1 MCIEGVLMKSDIRR
15 ALGLLTKYERRKV
28 IYFSALQ
35 VLTSFLDLF
44 GILLAGLIAGIAL
57 ERDNSG
63 PLTQNISKILSRFYF
78 NPLSWTSLLGFLIL
92 VALTLLAT
100 KSITNIILSRSLYTS
115 LADSL
120 SRIAKETFQKVLLS
134 KYLYV
139 KQLKTQ
145 EVGYALTDGLTF
157 LVIGIVGS
165 FLTGLVEMSMLILI
179 LLGLIWLNPIMA
191 FGATVFFFL
200 LAFFI
205 SFFVG
210 RRVKNYGSDYTKCT
224 NESRSTI
231 IDALYLY
238 REINLSGA
246 GDFFSERFSQS
257 RSISAF
263 SYSRL
268 YWLQQ
273 VPKYIMEL
281 GIILGAALLA
291 ALSWFTSNPTEGITS
306 LAVFLMAST
315 RVVPSILRLQGVHL
329 SLREFSG
336 KSEGIFSLLGEIAS
350 APENFS
356 DNQNLNTNS
365 TNVPPKI
372 CMTGIEFSY
381 DKLSTIRDAN
391 LTIVGGSAVT
401 LMGPSGSGK
410 STICELILGLLTPY
424 KGTVT
429 YDGLSISDWRNQVGA
444 SIAYLPQDPHYFG
457 GTIRENVTLSSAQY
471 ENSDEGVW
479 KALEFAQIADYVH
492 SLPLGLD
499 TVLSDRGLQLS
510 GGQRQRIGIART
522 LYLQPKVLVIDEG
535 TSALDHETD
544 YALAQMFSLLKGKST
559 VIRVTHRIS
568 TSELDQLV
576 AYIEDGSIREFGTMA
591 QIQEKVAT
599 FEKSISKN
607 T

>member
-1 MCIEGVLMKSDIRR
+1 MKSDIRR
-15 ALGLLTKYERRKV
+15 ALGLLTKHERRKV
-28 IYFSALQ
+28 VCISFLQ

-63 PLTQNISKILSRFYF
+63 PLTQNISKMFNRFYF
-78 NPLSWTSLLGFLIL
+78 TPLTWTSLLGFLIL
-92 VALTLLAT
+92 VALILLAT
-100 KSITNIILSRSLYTS
+100 KSITNIVLSRSLYTS
-115 LADSL
+115 LARSL
-120 SRIAKETFQKVLLS
+120 SRIASETFQKVLFS

-157 LVIGIVGS
+157 LVIGIIGS
-165 FLTGLVEMSMLILI
+165 FLTGLVEMSMLVLI

-191 FGATVFFFL
+191 FGATVLFFL
-200 LAFFI
+200 LALFI
-205 SFFVG
+205 SLFVG

-224 NESRSTI
+224 NESRTTL

-238 REINLSGA
+238 REINISGA
-246 GDFFSERFSQS
+246 GDFFIERFSKS
-257 RSISAF
+257 RSVSAF

-291 ALSWFTSNPTEGITS
+291 VLSWFTSNPTEGITS
-306 LAVFLMAST
+306 LAVFLTAST

-336 KSEGIFSLLGEIAS
+336 KSEGIFTLLSEIS
-350 APENFS
+350 GSQENFS
-356 DNQNLNTNS
+356 QNVISNAIPTNA
-365 TNVPPKI
+365 PPKI
-372 CMTGIEFSY
+372 CLTGIGFSY
-381 DKLSTIRDAN
+381 DKASTIRDVN

-410 STICELILGLLTPY
+410 STICELILGLLAPN

-429 YDGLSISDWRNQVGA
+429 YDGLTISDWRNQAGA

-457 GTIRENVTLSSAQY
+457 GTIRENVTLSNAR
-471 ENSDEGVW
+471 DEDTDESVW
-479 KALEFAQIADYVH
+479 KALELAQIADYVH
-492 SLPLGLD
+492 SLPLGLE
-499 TVLSDRGLQLS
+499 TVLSDRGQQLS

-522 LYLQPKVLVIDEG
+522 LYHQPKVLVIDEG
-535 TSALDHETD
+535 TSALDHDTD
-544 YALAQMFSLLKGKST
+544 FALVQMFLLLKDKST
-559 VIRVTHRIS
+559 VIRVTHRI
-568 TSELDQLV
+568 TTNELDQMV
-576 AYIEDGSIREFGTMA
+576 AYVENGSIKEFGTMA
-591 QIQEKVAT
+591 QIQQKMPT
-599 FEKSISKN
+599 FENSISSN

>member
-28 IYFSALQ
+28 ICISSLQ
-35 VLTSFLDLF
+35 VLTSFLDLL

-63 PLTQNISKILSRFYF
+63 PLTQNISKIFSRFYF

-92 VALTLLAT
+92 VALILLAT
-100 KSITNIILSRSLYTS
+100 KSVTNIVLSKSLYTS

-157 LVIGIVGS
+157 LVIGIIGS
-165 FLTGLVEMSMLILI
+165 FLTGLVEMSMLALI

-191 FGATVFFFL
+191 FGATVFFLL
-200 LAFFI
+200 LALFI

-210 RRVKNYGSDYTKCT
+210 RRVKNYGSDYTKCN
-224 NESRSTI
+224 NESRTTL

-238 REINLSGA
+238 REINLNAA
-246 GDFFSERFSQS
+246 GDYFSERFSKS

-336 KSEGIFSLLGEIAS
+336 KSEGIFSLLSEIS
-350 APENFS
+350 SSQENFS
-356 DNQNLNTNS
+356 HNENLNTNP
-365 TNVPPKI
+365 TIAPPKI
-372 CMTGIEFSY
+372 CLTGIEFSY
-381 DKLSTIRDAN
+381 DKVSTIRDVN
-391 LTIVGGSAVT
+391 LTIVSGSAVT

-410 STICELILGLLTPY
+410 STICELILGLLVPH
-424 KGTVT
+424 KGAVT

-457 GTIRENVTLSSAQY
+457 GTIRENVTLSYAQN
-471 ENSDEGVW
+471 EDSDEGVW
-479 KALEFAQIADYVH
+479 KALELAQIADYVH
-492 SLPLGLD
+492 SLPLGLE
-499 TVLSDRGLQLS
+499 TVLSERGLQLS

-522 LYLQPKVLVIDEG
+522 LYHQPKVLVIDEG

-544 YALAQMFSLLKGKST
+544 YALVQMFALLKDKST
-559 VIRVTHRIS
+559 VIRVTHRV
-568 TSELDQLV
+568 TTAELDQLV
-576 AYIEDGSIREFGTMA
+576 AYIENGSIREFGTMA
-591 QIQEKVAT
+591 QIQQKMAT
-599 FEKSISKN
+599 FEKSNSSN

>member
-1 MCIEGVLMKSDIRR
+1 MKSDIRR

-28 IYFSALQ
+28 ICISSLQ
-35 VLTSFLDLF
+35 VLTSFLDLL

-63 PLTQNISKILSRFYF
+63 PLTQNISKIFSRFYF

-92 VALTLLAT
+92 VALILLAT
-100 KSITNIILSRSLYTS
+100 KSITNIVLSKSLYTS
-115 LADSL
+115 LANSL

-165 FLTGLVEMSMLILI
+165 FLTGLVEMSMLVLI

-191 FGATVFFFL
+191 FGATVFFLL
-200 LAFFI
+200 LALFI

-210 RRVKNYGSDYTKCT
+210 RRVKNYGSDYTKCN
-224 NESRSTI
+224 NESRTTL

-238 REINLSGA
+238 REINLSAA
-246 GDFFSERFSQS
+246 GDFFSERFSKS

-336 KSEGIFSLLGEIAS
+336 KSEGIFSLLSEIS
-350 APENFS
+350 SSQENFS
-356 DNQNLNTNS
+356 HNENLNTNP
-365 TNVPPKI
+365 TIAPPKI
-372 CMTGIEFSY
+372 CLTGIEFSY
-381 DKLSTIRDAN
+381 DKVSTIRDVN
-391 LTIVGGSAVT
+391 LTIVSGSAVT

-410 STICELILGLLTPY
+410 STICELILGLLVPH
-424 KGTVT
+424 KGAVT

-457 GTIRENVTLSSAQY
+457 GTIRENVTLSYAQN
-471 ENSDEGVW
+471 EDSNEGVW
-479 KALEFAQIADYVH
+479 KALELAQIADYVH
-492 SLPLGLD
+492 SLPLGLE
-499 TVLSDRGLQLS
+499 TVLSERGLQLS

-522 LYLQPKVLVIDEG
+522 LYHQPKVLVIDEG

-544 YALAQMFSLLKGKST
+544 YALVQMFTLLKDKST
-559 VIRVTHRIS
+559 VIRVTHRV
-568 TSELDQLV
+568 TTAELDQLV
-576 AYIEDGSIREFGTMA
+576 AYIENGSIREFGTMA
-591 QIQEKVAT
+591 QIQQKMAT
-599 FEKSISKN
+599 FEKSNSSN

>member
-1 MCIEGVLMKSDIRR
+1 MKSDIRR
-15 ALGLLTKYERRKV
+15 ALGLLTKQERRKV
-28 IYFSALQ
+28 ICIASLQ

-63 PLTQNISKILSRFYF
+63 PLTQNISKMFSRFYF
-78 NPLSWTSLLGFLIL
+78 SPLSWTSLLGFLIL
-92 VALTLLAT
+92 MALVLLAT
-100 KSITNIILSRSLYTS
+100 KSVTNIVLSKSLYTS

-120 SRIAKETFQKVLLS
+120 SRIARETFQKVLLS

-165 FLTGLVEMSMLILI
+165 FLTGLVEISMLVII

-191 FGATVFFFL
+191 FGASIFFFL
-200 LAFFI
+200 LALFI
-205 SFFVG
+205 SFAVG
-210 RRVKNYGSDYTKCT
+210 RRVKNYGSDYMKST
-224 NESRSTI
+224 NDSRTTL
-231 IDALYLY
+231 IDALHLY
-238 REINLSGA
+238 REINLSEA
-246 GDFFSERFSQS
+246 GDFFGERFSKS

-291 ALSWFTSNPTEGITS
+291 ALSWFTSNPAEGVTS

-336 KSEGIFSLLGEIAS
+336 KSEGIFSLLSEIS
-350 APENFS
+350 SSEENFAR
-356 DNQNLNTNS
+356 NTKLNTNAV
-365 TNVPPKI
+365 NLPPKI
-372 CMTGIEFSY
+372 SLTEIAFSY
-381 DKLSTIRDAN
+381 DRVKTIQDVN
-391 LTIVGGSAVT
+391 LTIVAGSAVT
-401 LMGPSGSGK
+401 FMGPSGSGK
-410 STICELILGLLTPY
+410 STICELILGLLTPH
-424 KGTVT
+424 KGSVT
-429 YDGLSISDWRNQVGA
+429 YDGLSISDWRSQVGA

-457 GTIRENVTLSSAQY
+457 GTIRENVTLSYAQN
-471 ENSDEGVW
+471 EDSDEGVW
-479 KALEFAQIADYVH
+479 KALELAQIADYVQ
-492 SLPLGLD
+492 SLPLGLE

-522 LYLQPKVLVIDEG
+522 LYHQPKVLVIDEG

-544 YALAQMFSLLKGKST
+544 YALVQMFSLLKDKST
-559 VIRVTHRIS
+559 VIRVTHRIT

-576 AYIEDGSIREFGTMA
+576 AYVENGSIREFGTMA
-591 QIQEKVAT
+591 QIQQKMVF
-599 FEKSISKN
+599 FEKSNSSN

>member
-1 MCIEGVLMKSDIRR
+1 MKSDIRR

-28 IYFSALQ
+28 ICISSLQ
-35 VLTSFLDLF
+35 VLTSFLDLL

-63 PLTQNISKILSRFYF
+63 PLTQNISKIFSRFYF

-92 VALTLLAT
+92 VALILLAT
-100 KSITNIILSRSLYTS
+100 KSVTNIVLSKSLYTS

-157 LVIGIVGS
+157 LVIGIIGS
-165 FLTGLVEMSMLILI
+165 FLTGLVEMSMLVLI

-191 FGATVFFFL
+191 FGATVFFLL
-200 LAFFI
+200 LALFI

-210 RRVKNYGSDYTKCT
+210 RRVKNYGSDYTKCN
-224 NESRSTI
+224 NESRTTL

-238 REINLSGA
+238 REINLSAA
-246 GDFFSERFSQS
+246 GDFFSERFSKS

-336 KSEGIFSLLGEIAS
+336 KSEGIFSLLSEIS
-350 APENFS
+350 SSQENFS
-356 DNQNLNTNS
+356 HNENLNTNP
-365 TNVPPKI
+365 TIAPPKI
-372 CMTGIEFSY
+372 CLTGIEFSY
-381 DKLSTIRDAN
+381 DKVSTIRDVN
-391 LTIVGGSAVT
+391 LTIVSGSAVT

-410 STICELILGLLTPY
+410 STICELILGLLVPH
-424 KGTVT
+424 KGAVT

-457 GTIRENVTLSSAQY
+457 GTIRENVTLSYAQN
-471 ENSDEGVW
+471 EDSNEGVW
-479 KALEFAQIADYVH
+479 KALELAQIADYVH
-492 SLPLGLD
+492 SLPLGLE
-499 TVLSDRGLQLS
+499 TVLSERGLQLS

-522 LYLQPKVLVIDEG
+522 LYHQPKVLVIDEG

-544 YALAQMFSLLKGKST
+544 YALVQMFTLLKDKST
-559 VIRVTHRIS
+559 VIRVTHRV
-568 TSELDQLV
+568 TTAELDQLV
-576 AYIEDGSIREFGTMA
+576 AYIENGSIREFGTMA
-591 QIQEKVAT
+591 QIQQKMAT
-599 FEKSISKN
+599 FEKSNSSN

>member
-1 MCIEGVLMKSDIRR
+1 MKSDIRR
-15 ALGLLTKYERRKV
+15 ALGLLTKHERRKV
-28 IYFSALQ
+28 VCISFLQ

-63 PLTQNISKILSRFYF
+63 PLTQNISKMFNRFYF
-78 NPLSWTSLLGFLIL
+78 TPLTWTSILGFLIL
-92 VALTLLAT
+92 VALILLAT
-100 KSITNIILSRSLYTS
+100 KSITNIVLSRSLYTS
-115 LADSL
+115 LARSL
-120 SRIAKETFQKVLLS
+120 SRIASETFQKVLFS

-157 LVIGIVGS
+157 LVIGIIGS
-165 FLTGLVEMSMLILI
+165 FLTGLVEMSMLVLI

-191 FGATVFFFL
+191 FGATIFFFL
-200 LAFFI
+200 LALFI
-205 SFFVG
+205 SLFVG

-224 NESRSTI
+224 NESRTTL

-238 REINLSGA
+238 REINISGA
-246 GDFFSERFSQS
+246 GDFFIERFSKS
-257 RSISAF
+257 RSVSAF

-281 GIILGAALLA
+281 GIILGAALLTV
-291 ALSWFTSNPTEGITS
+291 LSWFTSNPTEGITS

-336 KSEGIFSLLGEIAS
+336 KSEGIFTLLSEIS
-350 APENFS
+350 GSQENFS
-356 DNQNLNTNS
+356 QNVISNAIPTNA
-365 TNVPPKI
+365 PPKI
-372 CMTGIEFSY
+372 CLTGIGFSY
-381 DKLSTIRDAN
+381 DKASTIRDVN

-410 STICELILGLLTPY
+410 STICELILGLLAPN

-429 YDGLSISDWRNQVGA
+429 YDGLTISDWRNQAGA

-457 GTIRENVTLSSAQY
+457 GTIRENVTLSNAR
-471 ENSDEGVW
+471 DEDTDERVW
-479 KALEFAQIADYVH
+479 KALELAQIADYVH
-492 SLPLGLD
+492 SLPLGLE
-499 TVLSDRGLQLS
+499 TVLSDRGQQLS

-522 LYLQPKVLVIDEG
+522 LYHQPKVLVIDEG
-535 TSALDHETD
+535 TSALDHDTD
-544 YALAQMFSLLKGKST
+544 FALVQMFSLLKDKST
-559 VIRVTHRIS
+559 VIRVTHRI
-568 TSELDQLV
+568 TTNELDQMV
-576 AYIEDGSIREFGTMA
+576 AYVENGSIKEFCTMA
-591 QIQEKVAT
+591 QIQQKMPT
-599 FEKSISKN
+599 FENSISSN

>member
-1 MCIEGVLMKSDIRR
+1 MKSDIRR

-28 IYFSALQ
+28 ICISSLQ

-57 ERDNSG
+57 ERDDSG
-63 PLTQNISKILSRFYF
+63 PLTQNINKMFSRFNF
-78 NPLSWTSLLGFLIL
+78 SPLSWTSLLGSLIL
-92 VALTLLAT
+92 MALILLAT
-100 KSITNIILSRSLYTS
+100 KSITNIVLSRSLYTS

-165 FLTGLVEMSMLILI
+165 FLTGLIEMSMLVLI

-191 FGATVFFFL
+191 FGATIFFFL
-200 LAFFI
+200 LALFI
-205 SFFVG
+205 SLFVG
-210 RRVKNYGSDYTKCT
+210 RRVKNYGSDYMKST
-224 NESRSTI
+224 NDSRTTL

-246 GDFFSERFSQS
+246 GDFFSERFSKS
-257 RSISAF
+257 RSKSAF

-273 VPKYIMEL
+273 VPKYVMEL

-291 ALSWFTSNPTEGITS
+291 ALSWTTSNLTESVTS

-336 KSEGIFSLLGEIAS
+336 KSEGIFSLLTEIS
-350 APENFS
+350 SSQENFVH
-356 DNQNLNTNS
+356 NANFNTNT
-365 TNVPPKI
+365 TNVPPEI
-372 CMTGIEFSY
+372 CLTAIAFSY
-381 DKLSTIRDAN
+381 DKVTTIQDVN
-391 LTIVGGSAVT
+391 LTIDAGSAVT
-401 LMGPSGSGK
+401 FMGPSGSGK
-410 STICELILGLLTPY
+410 STICELILGLLTPHR
-424 KGTVT
+424 GAVT
-429 YDGLSISDWRNQVGA
+429 YDGLSILDWRNQVGA

-457 GTIRENVTLSSAQY
+457 GTIRENVTLSYLQN
-471 ENSDEGVW
+471 EDSDEEVW

-492 SLPLGLD
+492 SLPLGLE

-522 LYLQPKVLVIDEG
+522 LYHKPKVLVIDEG

-544 YALAQMFSLLKGKST
+544 YALVQMFSLLKDKST

-568 TSELDQLV
+568 TNEFDQLV
-576 AYIEDGSIREFGTMA
+576 AYVENGSIREFGTMA
-591 QIQEKVAT
+591 QIQQKMAT
-599 FEKSISKN
+599 FEKSNSLN

>member
-1 MCIEGVLMKSDIRR
+1 MKSDIRR
-15 ALGLLTKYERRKV
+15 ALGLLTKHERRKV
-28 IYFSALQ
+28 VCISFLQ

-63 PLTQNISKILSRFYF
+63 PLTQNISKMFNRFYF
-78 NPLSWTSLLGFLIL
+78 TPLTWTSLLGFLIL
-92 VALTLLAT
+92 VALILLAT
-100 KSITNIILSRSLYTS
+100 KSITNIVLSRSLYTS
-115 LADSL
+115 LARSL
-120 SRIAKETFQKVLLS
+120 SRIASETFQKVLFS

-157 LVIGIVGS
+157 LVIGIIGS
-165 FLTGLVEMSMLILI
+165 FLTGLVEMSMLVLI

-191 FGATVFFFL
+191 FGATVLFFL
-200 LAFFI
+200 LALFI
-205 SFFVG
+205 SLFVG

-224 NESRSTI
+224 NESRTTL

-238 REINLSGA
+238 REINISGA
-246 GDFFSERFSQS
+246 GDFFIERFSKS
-257 RSISAF
+257 RSVSAF

-291 ALSWFTSNPTEGITS
+291 VLSWFTSNPTEGITS

-336 KSEGIFSLLGEIAS
+336 KSEGIFTLLSEIS
-350 APENFS
+350 GSQENFS
-356 DNQNLNTNS
+356 QNVISNAIPTNA
-365 TNVPPKI
+365 PPKI
-372 CMTGIEFSY
+372 CLTGIGFSY
-381 DKLSTIRDAN
+381 DKASTIRDVN

-410 STICELILGLLTPY
+410 STICELILGLLAPN

-429 YDGLSISDWRNQVGA
+429 YDGLTISDWRNQAGA

-457 GTIRENVTLSSAQY
+457 GTIRENVTLSNAR
-471 ENSDEGVW
+471 DEDTDESVW
-479 KALEFAQIADYVH
+479 KALELAQIADYVH
-492 SLPLGLD
+492 SLPLGLE
-499 TVLSDRGLQLS
+499 TVLSDRGQQLS

-522 LYLQPKVLVIDEG
+522 LYHQPKVLVIDEG
-535 TSALDHETD
+535 TSALDHDTD
-544 YALAQMFSLLKGKST
+544 FALVQMFLLLKDKST
-559 VIRVTHRIS
+559 VIRVTHRI
-568 TSELDQLV
+568 TTNELDQMV
-576 AYIEDGSIREFGTMA
+576 AYVENGSIKEFGTMA
-591 QIQEKVAT
+591 QIQQKMPT
-599 FEKSISKN
+599 FENSISSN

>member
-1 MCIEGVLMKSDIRR
+1 MKSDIRR
-15 ALGLLTKYERRKV
+15 ALGLLTKHERRKV
-28 IYFSALQ
+28 VCISFLQ

-63 PLTQNISKILSRFYF
+63 PLTQNISKMFNRFYF
-78 NPLSWTSLLGFLIL
+78 TPLTWTSILGFLIL
-92 VALTLLAT
+92 VALILLAT
-100 KSITNIILSRSLYTS
+100 KSITNIVLSRSLYTS
-115 LADSL
+115 LARSL
-120 SRIAKETFQKVLLS
+120 SRIASETFQKVLFS

-157 LVIGIVGS
+157 LVIGIIGS
-165 FLTGLVEMSMLILI
+165 FLTGLVEMSMLVLI

-191 FGATVFFFL
+191 FGATIFFFL
-200 LAFFI
+200 LALFI
-205 SFFVG
+205 SLFVG

-224 NESRSTI
+224 NESRTTL

-238 REINLSGA
+238 REINISGA
-246 GDFFSERFSQS
+246 GDFFIERFSKS
-257 RSISAF
+257 RSVSAF

-291 ALSWFTSNPTEGITS
+291 VLSWFTSNPTEGITS

-336 KSEGIFSLLGEIAS
+336 KSEGIFTLLSEIS
-350 APENFS
+350 GSQENFS
-356 DNQNLNTNS
+356 QNVISNAIPTNA
-365 TNVPPKI
+365 PPKI
-372 CMTGIEFSY
+372 CLTGIGFSY
-381 DKLSTIRDAN
+381 DKASTIRDVN

-410 STICELILGLLTPY
+410 STICELILGLLAPN

-429 YDGLSISDWRNQVGA
+429 YDGLTISDWRNQAGA

-457 GTIRENVTLSSAQY
+457 GTIRENVTLSNAR
-471 ENSDEGVW
+471 DEDTDERVW
-479 KALEFAQIADYVH
+479 KALELAQIADYVH
-492 SLPLGLD
+492 SLPLGLE
-499 TVLSDRGLQLS
+499 TVLSDRGQQLS

-522 LYLQPKVLVIDEG
+522 LYHQPKVLVIDEG
-535 TSALDHETD
+535 TSALDHDTD
-544 YALAQMFSLLKGKST
+544 FALVQMFSLLKDKST
-559 VIRVTHRIS
+559 VIRVTHRI
-568 TSELDQLV
+568 TTNELDQMV
-576 AYIEDGSIREFGTMA
+576 AYVENGSIKEFCTMA
-591 QIQEKVAT
+591 QIQQKMPT
-599 FEKSISKN
+599 FENSISSN

>member
-1 MCIEGVLMKSDIRR
+1 MKSDIRR

-28 IYFSALQ
+28 ICISSLQ
-35 VLTSFLDLF
+35 VLTSFLDLL

-63 PLTQNISKILSRFYF
+63 PLTQNISKIFSRFYF

-92 VALTLLAT
+92 VALILLAT
-100 KSITNIILSRSLYTS
+100 KSITNIVLSKSLYTS

-165 FLTGLVEMSMLILI
+165 FLTGLVEMSMLVLI

-191 FGATVFFFL
+191 FGATVFFLL
-200 LAFFI
+200 LALFI

-210 RRVKNYGSDYTKCT
+210 RRVKNYGSDYTKCN
-224 NESRSTI
+224 NESRTTL

-238 REINLSGA
+238 REINLSAA
-246 GDFFSERFSQS
+246 GDFFSERFSKS

-336 KSEGIFSLLGEIAS
+336 KSEGIFSLLSEIS
-350 APENFS
+350 SSQENFS
-356 DNQNLNTNS
+356 HNENLNTNP
-365 TNVPPKI
+365 TIAPPKI
-372 CMTGIEFSY
+372 CLTGIEFSY
-381 DKLSTIRDAN
+381 DKVSTIRDVN
-391 LTIVGGSAVT
+391 LTIVSGSAVT

-410 STICELILGLLTPY
+410 STICELILGLLEPH
-424 KGTVT
+424 KGAVT

-457 GTIRENVTLSSAQY
+457 GTIRENVTLSYAQN
-471 ENSDEGVW
+471 EDSNEGVW
-479 KALEFAQIADYVH
+479 KALELAQIADYVH
-492 SLPLGLD
+492 SLPLGLE
-499 TVLSDRGLQLS
+499 TVLSERGLQLS

-522 LYLQPKVLVIDEG
+522 LYHQPKVLVIDEG

-544 YALAQMFSLLKGKST
+544 YALVQMFTLLKDKST
-559 VIRVTHRIS
+559 VIRVTHRV
-568 TSELDQLV
+568 TTAELDQLV
-576 AYIEDGSIREFGTMA
+576 AYIENGSIREFGTMA
-591 QIQEKVAT
+591 QIQQKMAT
-599 FEKSISKN
+599 FEKSNSSN

>member
-1 MCIEGVLMKSDIRR
+1 MKSDIRR
-15 ALGLLTKYERRKV
+15 ALGLLTKHERRKV
-28 IYFSALQ
+28 VCISFLQ

-63 PLTQNISKILSRFYF
+63 PLTQNISKMFNRFYF
-78 NPLSWTSLLGFLIL
+78 TPLTWTSLLGFLIL
-92 VALTLLAT
+92 VALILLAT
-100 KSITNIILSRSLYTS
+100 KSITNIVLSRSLYTS
-115 LADSL
+115 LARSL
-120 SRIAKETFQKVLLS
+120 SRIASETFQKVLFS

-157 LVIGIVGS
+157 LVIGIIGS
-165 FLTGLVEMSMLILI
+165 FLTGLVEMSMLVLI

-191 FGATVFFFL
+191 FGATIFFFL
-200 LAFFI
+200 LALFI
-205 SFFVG
+205 SLFVG

-224 NESRSTI
+224 NESRTTL

-238 REINLSGA
+238 REINISGA
-246 GDFFSERFSQS
+246 GDFFIERFSKS
-257 RSISAF
+257 RSVSAF

-291 ALSWFTSNPTEGITS
+291 VLSWFTSNPTEGITS

-336 KSEGIFSLLGEIAS
+336 KSEGIFTLLSEIS
-350 APENFS
+350 GSQENFS
-356 DNQNLNTNS
+356 QNVISNAIPTNA
-365 TNVPPKI
+365 PPKI
-372 CMTGIEFSY
+372 CLTGIGFSY
-381 DKLSTIRDAN
+381 DKASTIRDVN

-410 STICELILGLLTPY
+410 STICELILGLLAPN

-429 YDGLSISDWRNQVGA
+429 YDGLTISDWRNQAGA

-457 GTIRENVTLSSAQY
+457 GTIRENVTLSNAR
-471 ENSDEGVW
+471 DEDTDERVW
-479 KALEFAQIADYVH
+479 KALELAQIADYVH
-492 SLPLGLD
+492 SLPLGLE
-499 TVLSDRGLQLS
+499 TVLSDRGQQLS

-522 LYLQPKVLVIDEG
+522 LYHQPKVLVIDEG
-535 TSALDHETD
+535 TSALDHDTD
-544 YALAQMFSLLKGKST
+544 FALVQMFSLLKDKST
-559 VIRVTHRIS
+559 VIRVTHRI
-568 TSELDQLV
+568 TTNELDQMV
-576 AYIEDGSIREFGTMA
+576 AYVENGSIKEFGTMA
-591 QIQEKVAT
+591 QIQQKMPT
-599 FEKSISKN
+599 FENSISSN

>member
-1 MCIEGVLMKSDIRR
+1 
-15 ALGLLTKYERRKV
+15 
-28 IYFSALQ
+28 

-63 PLTQNISKILSRFYF
+63 PLTQNISKIISRFYF
-78 NPLSWTSLLGFLIL
+78 SPLSWTSLLGFLIL
-92 VALTLLAT
+92 MALILLAT
-100 KSITNIILSRSLYTS
+100 KSITNIVLSRSLYIS

-165 FLTGLVEMSMLILI
+165 FLTGLVEMSMLVLI

-191 FGATVFFFL
+191 FGATIFFCL
-200 LAFFI
+200 LALFI
-205 SFFVG
+205 SLFVG
-210 RRVKNYGSDYTKCT
+210 RRVKNYGSDYM
-224 NESRSTI
+224 RSTNDSRTTL

-246 GDFFSERFSQS
+246 GDFFSERFSKS
-257 RSISAF
+257 RYISAF

-273 VPKYIMEL
+273 VPKYVMEL

-291 ALSWFTSNPTEGITS
+291 ALSWTTSNLAESITS

-336 KSEGIFSLLGEIAS
+336 KSEGIFSLLSEIS
-350 APENFS
+350 SSQENFVH
-356 DNQNLNTNS
+356 NANLNTNT

-372 CMTGIEFSY
+372 CLTGIAFSY
-381 DKLSTIRDAN
+381 DKVVTIQDVN
-391 LTIVGGSAVT
+391 LTIVAGSAVT
-401 LMGPSGSGK
+401 FMGPSGAGK
-410 STICELILGLLTPY
+410 STICELILGLLTPHR
-424 KGTVT
+424 GAVT

-457 GTIRENVTLSSAQY
+457 GTIRENITLSSSQ
-471 ENSDEGVW
+471 NKDSDEGVW
-479 KALEFAQIADYVH
+479 KALESAQIADYVN
-492 SLPLGLD
+492 SLTLGLE
-499 TVLSDRGLQLS
+499 TAISDRGLQLS
-510 GGQRQRIGIART
+510 GGQRQRIGIARA
-522 LYLQPKVLVIDEG
+522 LYHQPKVLVIDEG

-544 YALAQMFSLLKGKST
+544 YALVQMFSLLKGKST
-559 VIRVTHRIS
+559 VIRVTHRITANAS
-568 TSELDQLV
+568 DQLV
-576 AYIEDGSIREFGTMA
+576 AYIENGSLKEFGTIA
-591 QIQEKVAT
+591 QIRQKLPT
-599 FEKSISKN
+599 FEESISSN

>member
-1 MCIEGVLMKSDIRR
+1 MKSDIRR

-28 IYFSALQ
+28 ICISSLQ
-35 VLTSFLDLF
+35 VLTSFLDLL

-63 PLTQNISKILSRFYF
+63 PLTQNISKIFSRFYF

-92 VALTLLAT
+92 VALILLAA
-100 KSITNIILSRSLYTS
+100 KSITNIVLSRSLYTT

-165 FLTGLVEMSMLILI
+165 FLTGLVEMSMLVLI

-191 FGATVFFFL
+191 FGATVFFLL
-200 LAFFI
+200 LALFI

-210 RRVKNYGSDYTKCT
+210 RRVKNYGSDYTKCN
-224 NESRSTI
+224 NESRTTL

-238 REINLSGA
+238 REINLSAA
-246 GDFFSERFSQS
+246 GDFFSERFSKS

-336 KSEGIFSLLGEIAS
+336 KSEGIFSLLSEIS
-350 APENFS
+350 SSQENFS
-356 DNQNLNTNS
+356 HNENLNTNP
-365 TNVPPKI
+365 TIAPPKI
-372 CMTGIEFSY
+372 CLTGIEFSY
-381 DKLSTIRDAN
+381 DKVSTIRDVN
-391 LTIVGGSAVT
+391 LTIVSGSAVT

-410 STICELILGLLTPY
+410 STICELILGLLVPH

-444 SIAYLPQDPHYFG
+444 SISYLPQDPHYFG
-457 GTIRENVTLSSAQY
+457 GTIRENVTLSYAQN
-471 ENSDEGVW
+471 EDSNEGVW
-479 KALEFAQIADYVH
+479 KALELAQIADYVH
-492 SLPLGLD
+492 SLPLGLE
-499 TVLSDRGLQLS
+499 TVLSERGLQLS

-522 LYLQPKVLVIDEG
+522 LYHQPKVLVIDEG

-544 YALAQMFSLLKGKST
+544 YALVQMFTLLKDKST
-559 VIRVTHRIS
+559 VIRVTHRV
-568 TSELDQLV
+568 TTAELDQLV
-576 AYIEDGSIREFGTMA
+576 AYIENGSIREFGTMA
-591 QIQEKVAT
+591 QIQQKMAT
-599 FEKSISKN
+599 FEKSNSSN

>member
-1 MCIEGVLMKSDIRR
+1 MKSDIRR

-28 IYFSALQ
+28 ICISSLQ
-35 VLTSFLDLF
+35 VLTSFLDLL
-44 GILLAGLIAGIAL
+44 GILLAGLTAGIAL

-63 PLTQNISKILSRFYF
+63 PLTQNISKIFSRFYF

-92 VALTLLAT
+92 VALILLAT
-100 KSITNIILSRSLYTS
+100 KSVTNIVLSKSLYTS

-157 LVIGIVGS
+157 LVIGIIGS
-165 FLTGLVEMSMLILI
+165 FLTGLVEMSMLVLI

-191 FGATVFFFL
+191 FGATVFFLL
-200 LAFFI
+200 LALFI

-210 RRVKNYGSDYTKCT
+210 RRVKNYGSDYTKCN
-224 NESRSTI
+224 NESRTTL

-238 REINLSGA
+238 REINLNAA
-246 GDFFSERFSQS
+246 GDFFSERFSKS

-336 KSEGIFSLLGEIAS
+336 KSEGIFSLLSEIS
-350 APENFS
+350 SSQENFS
-356 DNQNLNTNS
+356 HNENLNTNP
-365 TNVPPKI
+365 TIAPPKI
-372 CMTGIEFSY
+372 CLTGIEFSY
-381 DKLSTIRDAN
+381 DKVSTIRDVN
-391 LTIVGGSAVT
+391 LTIVSGSAVT

-410 STICELILGLLTPY
+410 STICELILGLLVPL
-424 KGTVT
+424 KGAVT

-457 GTIRENVTLSSAQY
+457 GTIRENVTLSFAQN
-471 ENSDEGVW
+471 EDSNEGVW
-479 KALEFAQIADYVH
+479 KALELAQIADYVH
-492 SLPLGLD
+492 SLPLGLE
-499 TVLSDRGLQLS
+499 TVLSERGLQLS

-522 LYLQPKVLVIDEG
+522 LYHQPKVLVIDEG

-544 YALAQMFSLLKGKST
+544 YALVQMFTLLKDKST
-559 VIRVTHRIS
+559 VIRVTHRV
-568 TSELDQLV
+568 TTAELDQLV
-576 AYIEDGSIREFGTMA
+576 AYIENGSIREFGTMA
-591 QIQEKVAT
+591 QIQQKMAT
-599 FEKSISKN
+599 FEKSNSSN

>member
-1 MCIEGVLMKSDIRR
+1 LCIEGVLMKSDIRR

-28 IYFSALQ
+28 IYFSTLQ

-291 ALSWFTSNPTEGITS
+291 ALSWFSSNSTVGVTS

-315 RVVPSILRLQGVHL
+315 RLVPSILRLQGVYL

-336 KSEGIFSLLGEIAS
+336 KSEIIFSLLSEISGPNKNIAHN
-350 APENFS
+350 E
-356 DNQNLNTNS
+356 NLNSNPID
-365 TNVPPKI
+365 VPPTI
-372 CMTGIEFSY
+372 CLSGIEFSFNQE
-381 DKLSTIRDAN
+381 SIVRDIN
-391 LTIVGGSAVT
+391 LTIASGSEVT
-401 LMGPSGSGK
+401 FMGPSGSGK
-410 STICELILGLLTPY
+410 STICELILGLLTPS
-424 KGTVT
+424 KGAVT
-429 YDGLSISDWRNQVGA
+429 YDGLSISDWRNQGGA

-457 GTIRENVTLSSAQY
+457 GTIRENITLSSSQD
-471 ENSDEGVW
+471 EDSDEGVW
-479 KALEFAQIADYVH
+479 KALESAQISDYVK
-492 SLPLGLD
+492 SLALGLE
-499 TVLSDRGLQLS
+499 TAVSDRGLQLS
-510 GGQRQRIGIART
+510 GGQRQRIGIARA
-522 LYLQPKVLVIDEG
+522 LYHQPKVLVIDEG

-544 YALAQMFSLLKGKST
+544 YALVQMFSLLKGKST
-559 VIRVTHRIS
+559 VIRVTHRITAS
-568 TSELDQLV
+568 APDQLV
-576 AYIEDGSIREFGTMA
+576 AYIENGSIREFGTIA
-591 QIQEKVAT
+591 QIRQKLPI
-599 FEKSISKN
+599 FEESNSLN

>member
-1 MCIEGVLMKSDIRR
+1 MKSDIRR

-28 IYFSALQ
+28 ICISSLQ
-35 VLTSFLDLF
+35 VLTSFLDLL

-63 PLTQNISKILSRFYF
+63 PLTQNISKIFSRFYF

-92 VALTLLAT
+92 VALILLAT
-100 KSITNIILSRSLYTS
+100 KSITNIVLSKSLYTS

-165 FLTGLVEMSMLILI
+165 FLTGLVEVSMLLLI

-191 FGATVFFFL
+191 FGATVFFLL
-200 LAFFI
+200 LALFI

-210 RRVKNYGSDYTKCT
+210 RRVKNYGSDYTKCN
-224 NESRSTI
+224 NESRTTL

-238 REINLSGA
+238 REINLSAA
-246 GDFFSERFSQS
+246 GDFFSERFSKS
-257 RSISAF
+257 RSTSAF

-291 ALSWFTSNPTEGITS
+291 VLSWFTSNPTEGITS

-336 KSEGIFSLLGEIAS
+336 KSEGIFSLLSEIS
-350 APENFS
+350 SSQENFS
-356 DNQNLNTNS
+356 HNENLNTNP
-365 TNVPPKI
+365 TIAPPKI
-372 CMTGIEFSY
+372 CLTGIEFSY
-381 DKLSTIRDAN
+381 DKVSTIRDVN
-391 LTIVGGSAVT
+391 LTIVSGSAVT

-410 STICELILGLLTPY
+410 STICELILGLLVPH
-424 KGTVT
+424 KGAVT

-457 GTIRENVTLSSAQY
+457 GTIRENVTLSYAQN
-471 ENSDEGVW
+471 EDSNEGVW
-479 KALEFAQIADYVH
+479 KALELAQIADYVH
-492 SLPLGLD
+492 SLPLGLE
-499 TVLSDRGLQLS
+499 TVLSERGLQLS

-522 LYLQPKVLVIDEG
+522 LYHQPKVLVIDEG

-544 YALAQMFSLLKGKST
+544 YALAQMFTLLKDKST
-559 VIRVTHRIS
+559 VIRVTHRV
-568 TSELDQLV
+568 TTAELDQLV
-576 AYIEDGSIREFGTMA
+576 AYIENGSIREFGTMA
-591 QIQEKVAT
+591 QIQQKMAT
-599 FEKSISKN
+599 FEKSNSSN

>member
-1 MCIEGVLMKSDIRR
+1 MKSDIRR
-15 ALGLLTKYERRKV
+15 ALGLLTKHERRKV
-28 IYFSALQ
+28 VCISFLQ

-63 PLTQNISKILSRFYF
+63 PLTQNISKMFNRFYF
-78 NPLSWTSLLGFLIL
+78 TPLTWTSLLGFLIL
-92 VALTLLAT
+92 VALILLAT
-100 KSITNIILSRSLYTS
+100 KSITNIVLSRSLYTS
-115 LADSL
+115 LARSL
-120 SRIAKETFQKVLLS
+120 SRIASETFQKVLFS

-157 LVIGIVGS
+157 LVIGIIGS
-165 FLTGLVEMSMLILI
+165 FLTGLVEMSMLVLI

-191 FGATVFFFL
+191 FGATIFFFL
-200 LAFFI
+200 LALFI
-205 SFFVG
+205 SLFVG

-224 NESRSTI
+224 NESRATL

-238 REINLSGA
+238 REINISGA
-246 GDFFSERFSQS
+246 GDFFIERFSKS
-257 RSISAF
+257 RSVSAF

-291 ALSWFTSNPTEGITS
+291 VLSWFTSNPTEGITS

-336 KSEGIFSLLGEIAS
+336 KSEGIFTLLSEIS
-350 APENFS
+350 GSQENFS
-356 DNQNLNTNS
+356 QNVISNAIPTNA
-365 TNVPPKI
+365 PPKI
-372 CMTGIEFSY
+372 CLTGIGFSY
-381 DKLSTIRDAN
+381 DKASTIRDVN

-410 STICELILGLLTPY
+410 STICELILGLLAPN

-429 YDGLSISDWRNQVGA
+429 YDGLTISDWRNQAGA

-457 GTIRENVTLSSAQY
+457 GTIRENVTLSNAR
-471 ENSDEGVW
+471 DEDTDERVW
-479 KALEFAQIADYVH
+479 KALELAQIADYVH
-492 SLPLGLD
+492 SLPLGLE
-499 TVLSDRGLQLS
+499 TVLSDRGQQLS

-522 LYLQPKVLVIDEG
+522 LYHQPKVLVIDEG
-535 TSALDHETD
+535 TSALDHDTD
-544 YALAQMFSLLKGKST
+544 FALVQMFSLLKDKST
-559 VIRVTHRIS
+559 VIRVTHRI
-568 TSELDQLV
+568 TTNELDQMV
-576 AYIEDGSIREFGTMA
+576 AYVENGSIKEFGTMA
-591 QIQEKVAT
+591 QIQQKMPT
-599 FEKSISKN
+599 FENSISSN

>member
-1 MCIEGVLMKSDIRR
+1 MKSDIRR

-28 IYFSALQ
+28 ICISSLQ

-63 PLTQNISKILSRFYF
+63 PLTQNISKIFSRFYF

-92 VALTLLAT
+92 MALVLLAT
-100 KSITNIILSRSLYTS
+100 KSITNIVLSKSLYTT

-120 SRIAKETFQKVLLS
+120 SRIARETFQKVLLS

-165 FLTGLVEMSMLILI
+165 FLTGLVEISMLALI
-179 LLGLIWLNPIMA
+179 LLGLIWLNPVMA
-191 FGATVFFFL
+191 FGASIFFFL
-200 LAFFI
+200 LALFI

-210 RRVKNYGSDYTKCT
+210 RRVKNYGSDYMKST
-224 NESRSTI
+224 NDSRTTL
-231 IDALYLY
+231 IDALYLH
-238 REINLSGA
+238 REINLSEA
-246 GDFFSERFSQS
+246 GGFFSERFSKN

-291 ALSWFTSNPTEGITS
+291 ALSWFTSNPTEGVSS

-336 KSEGIFSLLGEIAS
+336 KSEGIFSLLNEIS
-350 APENFS
+350 SSQDNFAH
-356 DNQNLNTNS
+356 NTKLNTNAI
-365 TNVPPKI
+365 NLPPKI
-372 CMTGIEFSY
+372 CLTEIAFSY
-381 DKLSTIRDAN
+381 DRVSTIQDVN
-391 LTIVGGSAVT
+391 LTIAAGSAVT

-410 STICELILGLLTPY
+410 STICELILGLLTPL
-424 KGTVT
+424 KGAVT

-457 GTIRENVTLSSAQY
+457 GTIRENITLSYAQ
-471 ENSDEGVW
+471 NKDSDKGVW
-479 KALEFAQIADYVH
+479 KALELAQIADYVH
-492 SLPLGLD
+492 SLPLGLE
-499 TVLSDRGLQLS
+499 TELSDRGLQLS

-522 LYLQPKVLVIDEG
+522 LYQQPKVLVIDEG

-544 YALAQMFSLLKGKST
+544 YALVQMFSLLKDKST
-559 VIRVTHRIS
+559 VIRVTHRI
-568 TSELDQLV
+568 TTNELDQLV
-576 AYIEDGSIREFGTMA
+576 AYVENGSIREFGPMA
-591 QIQEKVAT
+591 QIQQKMAT
-599 FEKSISKN
+599 FEKSNSSN

>member
-1 MCIEGVLMKSDIRR
+1 MKSDIRR
-15 ALGLLTKYERRKV
+15 ALGLLTKHERRKV
-28 IYFSALQ
+28 VCISFLQ

-63 PLTQNISKILSRFYF
+63 PLTQNISKMFNRFYF
-78 NPLSWTSLLGFLIL
+78 TPLTWTSLLGFLIL
-92 VALTLLAT
+92 VALILLAT
-100 KSITNIILSRSLYTS
+100 KSITNIVLSRSLYTS
-115 LADSL
+115 LARSL
-120 SRIAKETFQKVLLS
+120 SRIASETFQKVLFS

-157 LVIGIVGS
+157 LVIGIIGS
-165 FLTGLVEMSMLILI
+165 FLTGLVEMSMLVLI

-200 LAFFI
+200 LALFI
-205 SFFVG
+205 SLFVG

-224 NESRSTI
+224 NESRTTL

-238 REINLSGA
+238 REINISGA
-246 GDFFSERFSQS
+246 GDFFIERFSKS
-257 RSISAF
+257 RSVSAF

-291 ALSWFTSNPTEGITS
+291 VLSWFTSNPTEGITS

-336 KSEGIFSLLGEIAS
+336 KSEGIFTLLSEIS
-350 APENFS
+350 GSQENFS
-356 DNQNLNTNS
+356 QNVISNAIPTNA
-365 TNVPPKI
+365 PPKI
-372 CMTGIEFSY
+372 CLTGIGFSY
-381 DKLSTIRDAN
+381 DKASTIRDVN

-410 STICELILGLLTPY
+410 STICELILGLLAPN

-429 YDGLSISDWRNQVGA
+429 YDGLTISDWRNQAGA
-444 SIAYLPQDPHYFG
+444 SIAYLPQDPHSFG
-457 GTIRENVTLSSAQY
+457 GTIRENVTLSNAR
-471 ENSDEGVW
+471 DEDTDESVW
-479 KALEFAQIADYVH
+479 KALELAQIADYVH
-492 SLPLGLD
+492 SLPLGLE
-499 TVLSDRGLQLS
+499 TVLSDRGQQLS

-522 LYLQPKVLVIDEG
+522 LYHQPKVLVIDEG
-535 TSALDHETD
+535 TSALDHDTD
-544 YALAQMFSLLKGKST
+544 FALVQMFSLLKDKST
-559 VIRVTHRIS
+559 VIRVTHRI
-568 TSELDQLV
+568 TTNELDQMV
-576 AYIEDGSIREFGTMA
+576 AYVENGSIKEFGTMA
-591 QIQEKVAT
+591 QIQQKMPT
-599 FEKSISKN
+599 FENSISSN

>member
-1 MCIEGVLMKSDIRR
+1 MKSDIRR
-15 ALGLLTKYERRKV
+15 ALGLLTKYERQKV
-28 IYFSALQ
+28 ICISSLQ

-63 PLTQNISKILSRFYF
+63 PLTQNISKMFSRFYF
-78 NPLSWTSLLGFLIL
+78 SALSWTALLGFLIL
-92 VALTLLAT
+92 VALILLAT
-100 KSITNIILSRSLYTS
+100 KSITNIVLSRSLYTS

-120 SRIAKETFQKVLLS
+120 SRIAKETFQRVLLS

-165 FLTGLVEMSMLILI
+165 FLTGLVEMSMLVLI

-191 FGATVFFFL
+191 FGATIFFL
-200 LAFFI
+200 LLALFI
-205 SFFVG
+205 SFSVG
-210 RRVKNYGSDYTKCT
+210 RRVKNHGFDYVKST
-224 NESRSTI
+224 NDSRTTL

-246 GDFFSERFSQS
+246 GDFFSERFSKN

-291 ALSWFTSNPTEGITS
+291 VLSWFTSNPTEGITS

-336 KSEGIFSLLGEIAS
+336 KSEGIFSLLSEIS
-350 APENFS
+350 SSQENFS
-356 DNQNLNTNS
+356 HNENLNTNL
-365 TNVPPKI
+365 TLAPPKI
-372 CMTGIEFSY
+372 CLTGIEFSY
-381 DKLSTIRDAN
+381 DKVSTIRDIN
-391 LTIVGGSAVT
+391 LTIVSGSAVI

-410 STICELILGLLTPY
+410 STICELILGLLVPL
-424 KGTVT
+424 KGAVT

-457 GTIRENVTLSSAQY
+457 GTIRENVTLSYAQN
-471 ENSDEGVW
+471 EDSNEGVW
-479 KALEFAQIADYVH
+479 KALELAQIADYVH
-492 SLPLGLD
+492 SLPLGLE
-499 TVLSDRGLQLS
+499 TVLSERGLQLS

-522 LYLQPKVLVIDEG
+522 LYHQPKVLVIDEG

-544 YALAQMFSLLKGKST
+544 YALVQMFTLLKDKST
-559 VIRVTHRIS
+559 VIRVTHRI
-568 TSELDQLV
+568 TTAELDQQV
-576 AYIEDGSIREFGTMA
+576 AYIENGSIREFGTMA
-591 QIQEKVAT
+591 QIQQKMAT
-599 FEKSISKN
+599 FEKSNSSN

>member
-1 MCIEGVLMKSDIRR
+1 MKSDIRR
-15 ALGLLTKYERRKV
+15 ALGLLTKHERRKV
-28 IYFSALQ
+28 VCISFLQ

-63 PLTQNISKILSRFYF
+63 PLTQNISKMFNRFYF
-78 NPLSWTSLLGFLIL
+78 TPLTWTSLLGFLIL
-92 VALTLLAT
+92 VALILLAT
-100 KSITNIILSRSLYTS
+100 KSITNIVLSRSLYTS
-115 LADSL
+115 LARSL
-120 SRIAKETFQKVLLS
+120 SRIASETFQKVLFS

-157 LVIGIVGS
+157 LVIGIIGS
-165 FLTGLVEMSMLILI
+165 FLTGLVEMSMLVLI

-200 LAFFI
+200 LALFI
-205 SFFVG
+205 SLFVG

-224 NESRSTI
+224 NESRTTL

-238 REINLSGA
+238 REINISGA
-246 GDFFSERFSQS
+246 GDFFIERFSKS
-257 RSISAF
+257 RSVSAF

-291 ALSWFTSNPTEGITS
+291 VLSWFTSNPTEGITS

-336 KSEGIFSLLGEIAS
+336 KSEGIFTLLSEIS
-350 APENFS
+350 GSQENFS
-356 DNQNLNTNS
+356 QNVISNAIPTNA
-365 TNVPPKI
+365 PPKI
-372 CMTGIEFSY
+372 CLTGIGFSY
-381 DKLSTIRDAN
+381 DKANTIRDVN

-410 STICELILGLLTPY
+410 STICELILGLLAPN

-429 YDGLSISDWRNQVGA
+429 YDGLTISDWRNQAGA

-457 GTIRENVTLSSAQY
+457 GTIRENVTLSNAR
-471 ENSDEGVW
+471 DEDTDERVW
-479 KALEFAQIADYVH
+479 KALELAQIADYVH
-492 SLPLGLD
+492 SLPLGLE
-499 TVLSDRGLQLS
+499 TVLSDRGQQLS

-522 LYLQPKVLVIDEG
+522 LYHQPKVLVIDEG
-535 TSALDHETD
+535 TSALDHDTD
-544 YALAQMFSLLKGKST
+544 FALVQMFSLLKDKST
-559 VIRVTHRIS
+559 VIRVTHRI
-568 TSELDQLV
+568 TTNELDQMV
-576 AYIEDGSIREFGTMA
+576 AYVENGSIKEFGTMA
-591 QIQEKVAT
+591 QIQQKMPT
-599 FEKSISKN
+599 FENSISSN